1 MAMCAKD
8 IAGKLLS
15 CFFVIMLFV
24 ICGFEHC
31 IANMYYI
38 TAGLFAMENP
48 LYVDV
53 FLSTYNYS
61 ADALN
66 SLNIKDKKTVVM
78 IGDRKYDVIGA
89 HDNNIDC
96 IAAIYGG
103 YSSED
108 EFVEEINLEIENVVD
123 SKVDASSDIYNSQFP
138 DFFNYPREYTQFID
152 VVTINEGS
160 RLTYISLKQYGHKD
174 FWVYIY
180 EANRDVIANPNSIK
194 VGVKLRIPKLAPE
207 LIDANN
213 QQCIDYARYLHD
225 IYVNE

>member
-1 MAMCAKD
+1 MFASANEED
-8 IAGKLLS
+8 AELLDLS
-15 CFFVIMLFV
+15 MLQEDGLTLKYSDQELDESTVESQEESFV
-24 ICGFEHC
+24 
-31 IANMYYI
+31 
-38 TAGLFAMENP
+38 
-48 LYVDV
+48 
-53 FLSTYNYS
+53 
-61 ADALN
+61 
-66 SLNIKDKKTVVM
+66 
-78 IGDRKYDVIGA
+78 
-89 HDNNIDC
+89 
-96 IAAIYGG
+96 
-103 YSSED
+103 ED